1 MKKLNLG
8 KGSRLG
14 TIAVIV
20 GVFGLILVLMTAFA
34 QAPANDHINSATV
47 VSPPITTTVRHLLT
61 SGAVVNTGWGE
72 ELTQGY
78 FLAAADTTT
87 AYVSYSGV
95 AFDPTSQVC
104 SPDPLLGTYC
114 RYTRAT
120 FDLLSADI
128 NPSDLSVNGNTA
140 RLNTDLATAS
150 NVLFSRCVYDDTD
163 DSTVCTDKLPTGL
176 ISLQWQK
183 TMTNSFHS
191 VGVIETKT
199 GPQTVRVSG
208 SRSEFS
214 ADTTGSILGTVVV
227 HQPGNFGTYKSV
239 VIDILRT
246 T

>member
-1 MKKLNLG
+1 MKISETMKKLNLG
-8 KGSRLG
+8 KGSRLS
-14 TIAVIV
+14 TLAVFAI
-20 GVFGLILVLMTAFA
+20 VFGLILGLMTAFA
-34 QAPANDHINSATV
+34 QAPANH
-47 VSPPITTTVRHLLT
+47 VSPPLTTTVRHLVT
-61 SGAVVNTGWGE
+61 SGALVNTGWAE

-78 FLAAADTTT
+78 FLAGADTTT
-87 AYVSYSGV
+87 AYVSYSKV

-120 FDLLSADI
+120 FDLLFAEF

-163 DSTVCTDKLPTGL
+163 DSTVVCTDKLPTGL

-199 GPQTVRVSG
+199 GPQTVRVAG
-208 SRSEFS
+208 TRSEFS
-214 ADTTGSILGTVVV
+214 ADTTGSILGTLV
-227 HQPGNFGTYKSV
+227 HHPGNIGTNKV
-239 VIDILRT
+239 VSIDILRT